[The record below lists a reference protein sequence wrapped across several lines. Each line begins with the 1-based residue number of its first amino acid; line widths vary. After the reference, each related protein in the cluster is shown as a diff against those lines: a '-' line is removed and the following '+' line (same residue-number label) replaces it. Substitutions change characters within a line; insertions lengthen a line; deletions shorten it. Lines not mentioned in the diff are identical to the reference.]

1 MLNNI
6 MKLDNIISNAVY
18 KTDTISNERSM
29 SEIHSF
35 IKDYCQEKMIIISTK
50 SRQDYYILYSFDPY
64 LQSLD
69 LCKKLYDYMKYIKLI
84 TSIYQKEFIIMNIF
98 KPFIVIRS
106 ALVNRTYMLNLKTDS
121 YPDFLYSIFQYKEM
135 YNYKNCKE
143 IYNNISKILDDDVLD
158 FCKEKDVSLT
168 NNIIDNIHNSLYRNI
183 IENIYEFLDNYN
195 GIVFLDN
202 YAYKRL
208 QSNKIVYSDIINI
221 IYNNI
226 IEISYVLN
234 NRIKDYMKA
243 NYSDYKIEIHIR
255 QYNNMNFD
263 DFRLNR
269 TCISLKYFNDK
280 KNKTIELI
288 NIFNST
294 SYDPIPVY
302 FINDNIF
309 PHVFVLKRFILIY
322 LCVLFIYKPYDYKQ
336 KINNMMVVFNKYDP
350 KIKNIKYIGTFKLE
364 SYDKKQFNK
373 GKHAYPYIP
382 YIDKTL
388 NNILED

>member
-106 ALVNRTYMLNLKTDS
+106 ALVNRTYMFNLKTDS

-269 TCISLKYFNDK
+269 NSITISYTKDDSK
-280 KNKTIELI
+280 KSIELI
-288 NIFNST
+288 NIFNAT
-294 SYDPIPVY
+294 SYDPIP
-302 FINDNIF
+302 IIKIKEKLF
-309 PHVFVLKRFILIY
+309 PHVFVFRRFILIIISI
-322 LCVLFIYKPYDYKQ
+322 LLIYKPYSYKDR
-336 KINNMMVVFNKYDP
+336 INNLLIAY
-350 KIKNIKYIGTFKLE
+350 KNYTHPDGDIIYTGIFRLE
-364 SYDKKQFNK
+364 SYDKKIYNA
-373 GKHAYPYIP
+373 GKNIHAYIP
-382 YIDKTL
+382 YKDNKLNSID
-388 NNILED
+388 